1 MSNPTRAPTKEEVRE
16 YYEQNNVS
24 LKECANHFGISENTV
39 KSWKKRDK
47 AKGDD
52 WVHLIDSSGAPKG
65 AEGKSKKQLINKAKS
80 MVIQGATIKEAS
92 EKTGVKE
99 STLQNYSSKENWI
112 EQQERFLKNVYGKL
126 QEEEGE
132 KHIQRRKEA
141 IDYLNY
147 IQKKTMAKLSNGNL
161 DKKDAEIF
169 NTVVN
174 IVQKTIDGQAQLLGI
189 PEMRLNIK
197 RDTKETEKLI
207 EEKGWFK
214 AIGINERKNIL
225 AKMRGIKK

>member
-112 EQQERFLKNVYGKL
+112 EQQERFLKNVYGRL

-147 IQKKTMAKLSNGNL
+147 IQKKTMAKLSNGDL

-174 IVQKTIDGQAQLLGI
+174 IVQKTIESQAQLLGI

-197 RDTKETEKLI
+197 RDTKETEKI
-207 EEKGWFK
+207 ED
-214 AIGINERKNIL
+214 
-225 AKMRGIKK
+225 KKPIFIAGGGELED

>member
-80 MVIQGATIKEAS
+80 IVIQGGTIKEAS

-112 EQQERFLKNVYGKL
+112 EQQERFLKNVYGRL

-147 IQKKTMAKLSNGNL
+147 IQKKTMAKLSNGDL
-161 DKKDAEIF
+161 EKKDAEIF

-174 IVQKTIDGQAQLLGI
+174 IVQKTIEGQAQLLGI

-197 RDTKETEKLI
+197 RDTKETEKI
-207 EEKGWFK
+207 ED
-214 AIGINERKNIL
+214 
-225 AKMRGIKK
+225 KKPIFIAGGGELED

>member
-16 YYEQNNVS
+16 YYEQNNIS

-80 MVIQGATIKEAS
+80 IVIQGGTIKEAS
-92 EKTGVKE
+92 NQTGLSE
-99 STLQNYSSKENWI
+99 STLKNYSSKENWI

-161 DKKDAEIF
+161 DKEDVAVL
-169 NTVVN
+169 NTAVN
-174 IVQKTIDGQAQLLGI
+174 IVQKTIEGQAQLLGI
-189 PEMRLNIK
+189 PEMRMNIK
-197 RDTKETEKLI
+197 KDTDNKDIPTS
-207 EEKGWFK
+207 
-214 AIGINERKNIL
+214 NDRKIT
-225 AKMRGIKK
+225 IKVVK

>member
-80 MVIQGATIKEAS
+80 IVIQGGTIKEAS
-92 EKTGVKE
+92 NQTGLSE
-99 STLQNYSSKENWI
+99 STLKNYSSNENWI
-112 EQQERFLKNVYGKL
+112 EQQERFLKNVYGRL

-147 IQKKTMAKLSNGNL
+147 IQKKTMAKLSNGDL

-174 IVQKTIDGQAQLLGI
+174 IVQKTIEGQAQLLGI

-197 RDTKETEKLI
+197 RDTKETEKI
-207 EEKGWFK
+207 ED
-214 AIGINERKNIL
+214 
-225 AKMRGIKK
+225 KKPIFIAGGGEFED

>member
-1 MSNPTRAPTKEEVRE
+1 MSNPTRAPTREEVRE

-24 LKECANHFGISENTV
+24 LKECANRFGISENTV

-147 IQKKTMAKLSNGNL
+147 IQKKTMAKLSNGDL

-174 IVQKTIDGQAQLLGI
+174 IVQKTIEGQAQLLGI

-197 RDTKETEKLI
+197 KDTDNKDIPTS
-207 EEKGWFK
+207 
-214 AIGINERKNIL
+214 NDRKIT
-225 AKMRGIKK
+225 IKVVK

>member
-52 WVHLIDSSGAPKG
+52 WVHLINNSGAPKG
-65 AEGKSKKQLINKAKS
+65 AERKSKKQLINKAKS
-80 MVIQGATIKEAS
+80 IVIQGGTIKEAS

-112 EQQERFLKNVYGKL
+112 EQQERFLKNIYGKL

-161 DKKDAEIF
+161 DKEYVAVL
-169 NTVVN
+169 NTAVN
-174 IVQKTIDGQAQLLGI
+174 IVQKTIEGQAQLLGI
-189 PEMRLNIK
+189 PEMRMNIK
-197 RDTKETEKLI
+197 KDTDN
-207 EEKGWFK
+207 K
-214 AIGINERKNIL
+214 AIPTSNDRKIT
-225 AKMRGIKK
+225 IKVVK

>member
-52 WVHLIDSSGAPKG
+52 WVHLINNSGAPKG
-65 AEGKSKKQLINKAKS
+65 AERKSKKQLINKAKS
-80 MVIQGATIKEAS
+80 IVIQGGTIKEAS

-112 EQQERFLKNVYGKL
+112 DQQERFLKNVYGKL

-161 DKKDAEIF
+161 DKEYVAVL
-169 NTVVN
+169 NTAVN
-174 IVQKTIDGQAQLLGI
+174 IVQKTIEGQAQLLGI
-189 PEMRLNIK
+189 PEMRMNIK
-197 RDTKETEKLI
+197 RDTKEIEKDNQGPVFI
-207 EEKGWFK
+207 
-214 AIGINERKNIL
+214 IGGDKLED
-225 AKMRGIKK
+225 

>member
-80 MVIQGATIKEAS
+80 IVIQGGTIKEAS
-92 EKTGVKE
+92 EKTGIKE

-112 EQQERFLKNVYGKL
+112 EQQERFLKNVYGRL

-147 IQKKTMAKLSNGNL
+147 IQKKTMAKLSNGDL

-174 IVQKTIDGQAQLLGI
+174 IVQKTIEGQAQLLGI

-197 RDTKETEKLI
+197 KDTDNKDIPTS
-207 EEKGWFK
+207 
-214 AIGINERKNIL
+214 NDRKIT
-225 AKMRGIKK
+225 IKVVK

>member
-80 MVIQGATIKEAS
+80 IVIQGGTIKEAS
-92 EKTGVKE
+92 NQTGLSE
-99 STLQNYSSKENWI
+99 STLKNYSSKENWI

-147 IQKKTMAKLSNGNL
+147 IQKKTMAKLSNGDL
-161 DKKDAEIF
+161 EKKDAEIF

-174 IVQKTIDGQAQLLGI
+174 IVQKTIEGQAQLLGI

-197 RDTKETEKLI
+197 RDTKETEKI
-207 EEKGWFK
+207 ED
-214 AIGINERKNIL
+214 
-225 AKMRGIKK
+225 KKPIFIAGGGELED

>member
-47 AKGDD
+47 AKGDE

-112 EQQERFLKNVYGKL
+112 EQQERFLKNVYGRL

-147 IQKKTMAKLSNGNL
+147 IQKKTMAKLSNGDL

-174 IVQKTIDGQAQLLGI
+174 IVQKTIEGQAQLLGI

-197 RDTKETEKLI
+197 RDTKETEKI
-207 EEKGWFK
+207 ED
-214 AIGINERKNIL
+214 
-225 AKMRGIKK
+225 KKPIFIAGGGELED

>member
-80 MVIQGATIKEAS
+80 IVIQGGTIKEAS

-112 EQQERFLKNVYGKL
+112 EQQERFLKNVYGRL

-147 IQKKTMAKLSNGNL
+147 IQKKTMAKLSNGDL

-174 IVQKTIDGQAQLLGI
+174 IVQKTIEGQAQLLGI

-197 RDTKETEKLI
+197 RDTKETEKI
-207 EEKGWFK
+207 ED
-214 AIGINERKNIL
+214 
-225 AKMRGIKK
+225 KKTIFIAGGGELED

>member
-47 AKGDD
+47 AKVDD

-112 EQQERFLKNVYGKL
+112 EQQERFLKNVYGRL

-147 IQKKTMAKLSNGNL
+147 IQKKTMAKLSNGDL

-174 IVQKTIDGQAQLLGI
+174 IVQKTIEEQAQLLGI

-197 RDTKETEKLI
+197 KDTDNKDIPTS
-207 EEKGWFK
+207 
-214 AIGINERKNIL
+214 NDRKIT
-225 AKMRGIKK
+225 IKVVK

>member
-80 MVIQGATIKEAS
+80 IVIQGGTIKEAS

-112 EQQERFLKNVYGKL
+112 EQQERFLKNVYGRL

-147 IQKKTMAKLSNGNL
+147 IQKKTMAKLSNGDL

-174 IVQKTIDGQAQLLGI
+174 IVQKTIEGQAQLLGI

-197 RDTKETEKLI
+197 RDTKETEKI
-207 EEKGWFK
+207 ED
-214 AIGINERKNIL
+214 
-225 AKMRGIKK
+225 KKPIFIAGGGELED

>member
-1 MSNPTRAPTKEEVRE
+1 MSNSTRAPTKEEVRE

-80 MVIQGATIKEAS
+80 IVIQGGTIKEAS
-92 EKTGVKE
+92 NQTGLSE
-99 STLQNYSSKENWI
+99 STLKNYSSNENWI
-112 EQQERFLKNVYGKL
+112 EQQERFLKNVYGRL

-147 IQKKTMAKLSNGNL
+147 IQKKTMAKLSNGDL

-174 IVQKTIDGQAQLLGI
+174 IVQKTIEGQAQLLGI

-197 RDTKETEKLI
+197 KDTDNKDIPTS
-207 EEKGWFK
+207 
-214 AIGINERKNIL
+214 NDRKIT
-225 AKMRGIKK
+225 IKVVK

>member
-65 AEGKSKKQLINKAKS
+65 AEEKSKKQLINKAKS

-112 EQQERFLKNVYGKL
+112 EQQERFLKNVYGRL

-147 IQKKTMAKLSNGNL
+147 IQKKTMAKLSNGDL

-174 IVQKTIDGQAQLLGI
+174 IVQKTIEGQAQLLGI

>member
-16 YYEQNNVS
+16 YYEQNNIS

-52 WVHLIDSSGAPKG
+52 WVHLIDSSSATKG

-80 MVIQGATIKEAS
+80 IVIQGGTIKEAS
-92 EKTGVKE
+92 NQTGLSE
-99 STLQNYSSKENWI
+99 STLKNYSSKENWI

-147 IQKKTMAKLSNGNL
+147 IQKKTMAKLSNGDL
-161 DKKDAEIF
+161 EKKDAEIF

-174 IVQKTIDGQAQLLGI
+174 IVQKTIEGQAQLLGI

-197 RDTKETEKLI
+197 RDTKETEKI
-207 EEKGWFK
+207 ED
-214 AIGINERKNIL
+214 
-225 AKMRGIKK
+225 KKPIFIAGGGELED

>member
-80 MVIQGATIKEAS
+80 MVIQG
-92 EKTGVKE
+92 
-99 STLQNYSSKENWI
+99 STLKETSTKLNINENTLRTYSAKENWI
-112 EQQERFLKNVYGKL
+112 EQQEKFLKNVYGKL

-147 IQKKTMAKLSNGNL
+147 IQKKTMAKLSNGDL

-174 IVQKTIDGQAQLLGI
+174 IVQKTIEGQAQLLGI

-197 RDTKETEKLI
+197 KDTDNKDIPTS
-207 EEKGWFK
+207 
-214 AIGINERKNIL
+214 NDRKIT
-225 AKMRGIKK
+225 IKVVK

>member
-16 YYEQNNVS
+16 YYEQNNIS

-52 WVHLIDSSGAPKG
+52 WVHLIDSSGATKG

-80 MVIQGATIKEAS
+80 IVIQGGTIKEAS
-92 EKTGVKE
+92 NQTGLSE
-99 STLQNYSSKENWI
+99 STLKNYSSKENWI
-112 EQQERFLKNVYGKL
+112 EQQERFLKNVYGRL

-147 IQKKTMAKLSNGNL
+147 IQKKTMAKLSNGDL
-161 DKKDAEIF
+161 EKKDAEIF

-174 IVQKTIDGQAQLLGI
+174 IVQKTIEGQAQLLGI

-197 RDTKETEKLI
+197 RDTKETEKI
-207 EEKGWFK
+207 ED
-214 AIGINERKNIL
+214 
-225 AKMRGIKK
+225 KKPIFIAGGGELED

>member
-99 STLQNYSSKENWI
+99 STLQNYSAKENWI

-147 IQKKTMAKLSNGNL
+147 IQKKTMAKLSNGDL

-174 IVQKTIDGQAQLLGI
+174 IVQKTIEGQAQLLGI

-197 RDTKETEKLI
+197 KDTDNKDIPTS
-207 EEKGWFK
+207 
-214 AIGINERKNIL
+214 NDRKIT
-225 AKMRGIKK
+225 IKVVK

>member
-65 AEGKSKKQLINKAKS
+65 AGGKSKKQLINKAKS
-80 MVIQGATIKEAS
+80 MVIQGATLKEAS
-92 EKTGVKE
+92 EKTGVNE

-147 IQKKTMAKLSNGNL
+147 IQKKTMAKLSNGDL

-174 IVQKTIDGQAQLLGI
+174 IVQKTIEGQAQLLGI
-189 PEMRLNIK
+189 PEMRMNIK
-197 RDTKETEKLI
+197 RDTKETEKI
-207 EEKGWFK
+207 ED
-214 AIGINERKNIL
+214 
-225 AKMRGIKK
+225 KKPIFIAGGGELED

>member
-80 MVIQGATIKEAS
+80 MVIQEATIKEAS

-147 IQKKTMAKLSNGNL
+147 IQKKTMAKLSNGDL

-174 IVQKTIDGQAQLLGI
+174 IVQKTIEGQAQLLGI

-197 RDTKETEKLI
+197 KDTDNKDIPTS
-207 EEKGWFK
+207 
-214 AIGINERKNIL
+214 NDRKIT
-225 AKMRGIKK
+225 IKVVK

>member
-112 EQQERFLKNVYGKL
+112 EQQERFLKNVYGRL

-147 IQKKTMAKLSNGNL
+147 IQKKTMAKLSNGDL

-174 IVQKTIDGQAQLLGI
+174 IVQKTIEEQAQLLGI

-197 RDTKETEKLI
+197 KDTDNKDIPTS
-207 EEKGWFK
+207 
-214 AIGINERKNIL
+214 NDRKIT
-225 AKMRGIKK
+225 IKVVK

>member
-52 WVHLIDSSGAPKG
+52 WVHLIDSSGTPKG

-80 MVIQGATIKEAS
+80 IVIQGGTIKEAS

-112 EQQERFLKNVYGKL
+112 EQQERFLKNVYGRL

-147 IQKKTMAKLSNGNL
+147 IQKKTMAKLSNGDL

-174 IVQKTIDGQAQLLGI
+174 IVQKTIESQAQLLGI

-197 RDTKETEKLI
+197 RDTKETEKI
-207 EEKGWFK
+207 ED
-214 AIGINERKNIL
+214 
-225 AKMRGIKK
+225 KKPIFIAGGGELED

>member
-112 EQQERFLKNVYGKL
+112 EQQERFLKNVYGRL

-147 IQKKTMAKLSNGNL
+147 IQKKTMTKLSNGDL

-174 IVQKTIDGQAQLLGI
+174 IVQKTIEGQAQLLGI

-197 RDTKETEKLI
+197 RDTKETEKI
-207 EEKGWFK
+207 ED
-214 AIGINERKNIL
+214 
-225 AKMRGIKK
+225 KKPIFIAGGGELED